1 MDETEEMVK
10 LLLSRAKMLS
20 FHCPRCKLPLFQ
32 RDKKVLCVRCGD
44 VRVEEEGKGTIERR
58 GKVSESTVSVLEKK
72 REELLSLFESEK
84 DPKKIVSI
92 LEAISKIEET
102 LKNMGE

>member
-20 FHCPRCKLPLFQ
+20 LHCPRCNLPLFQ
-32 RDKKVLCVRCGD
+32 RDKKVVCVRCGE
-44 VRVEEEGKGTIERR
+44 VRVEEEGKGTIERQE
-58 GKVSESTVSVLEKK
+58 KVSEGTMKVLEKK
-72 REELLSLFESEK
+72 REELLSRLESEK

-92 LEAISKIEET
+92 LDAISKIEET
-102 LKNMGE
+102 IKNLGK